1 MIDNYLKIAL
11 RSLLKNRLTSIIN
24 IFGLVTG
31 LTGSIFIGLY
41 IIDELQYD
49 RHYRL
54 KDRMFRLTTSFDVR
68 GTKYHSATTSG
79 NVGSVLAQKFPEV
92 ESIARLLAKDEVF
105 LFSEKRAFKEE
116 IIYTDAGFS
125 RVFSPAILLG
135 NKEQC
140 LANPSS
146 IIISKGIA
154 RKMFGENWRTNIIL
168 GKPLLI
174 DGRIPLTI
182 TGVFDDFPKQSHF
195 TSQLF
200 ATVPTEHREWMND
213 KSKVYTYVLLKPN
226 ANVENLAGKLNSNA
240 GIVDQSASSE
250 SIKINLQLITSIHFA
265 PVLHDENALKG
276 NIENIYAL
284 MLVCV
289 SLILITVTNFVNL
302 YTAGSFNRLR
312 EVGVRKALGA
322 LRIQL
327 RFQFLLE
334 TFLITMVSLVISLI
348 LVAVGLREFN
358 ELTSKNLSINDII
371 QGNTLLFFGGLVLS
385 IPLLA
390 GFYPSFYL
398 SGLRTIE
405 ALKGKKEQHG
415 SVLSWR
421 KGLIILQ
428 FSISA
433 IMITLSIVAYRQVG
447 LINDMALGFDKENT
461 VALSN
466 PYMLGSLEKIA
477 GFKNELLALPGI
489 EQVSVT
495 GYTPSQK
502 RWVKT
507 NITFP
512 GRNEN
517 NGLARATN
525 WLTVDEGF
533 IETMGLSLLQ
543 GRNFSKNHENE
554 KESIIINETAAAQ
567 FNLNTKGTELIGSE
581 LSYRDER
588 DSAYLNYKVIGV
600 VKDFNF
606 GSLHEKIEPMVMKVG
621 YHRFEMVIRLSPDL
635 PKLQTLNQVNA
646 LWRENL
652 PEIPF
657 QYSFIKD
664 RFNLQHKT
672 DTIASKIFALF
683 CVITIALSGFG
694 LFSIVAYSIVNRTK
708 EIGIRKVLGASELNV
723 TFLLIR
729 DFQKLVLISFLI
741 SLPVASFFSQ
751 KWINNFAYKI
761 EVNWWIYAY
770 TGLVLLLITVLT
782 LGIQSIKAALTNPVK
797 NLKHD

>member
-11 RSLLKNRLTSIIN
+11 RSLLKNRLTSLVN

-49 RHYRL
+49 RHYGL
-54 KDRMFRLTTSFDVR
+54 KERMFRLTTSFDVS
-68 GTKYHSATTSG
+68 GTKYQSATTSG
-79 NVGSVLAQKFPEV
+79 NIGSVLAQKFPEV
-92 ESIARLLAKDEVF
+92 ESTTRLLAKDEVF
-105 LFSEKRAFKEE
+105 LFSEKKAFKEE

-125 RVFSPAILLG
+125 RVFGPVILLG
-135 NKEQC
+135 NKEEC

-154 RKMFGENWRTNIIL
+154 RKIFGENWRKNIIL
-168 GKPLLI
+168 GKSLLV

-200 ATVPTEHREWMND
+200 ATVPTGHKEWMND

-226 ANVENLAGKLNSNA
+226 ANFENLANKLSSNS
-240 GIVDQSASSE
+240 GIVHQDPSSE
-250 SIKINLQLITSIHFA
+250 RIRINLQPITSIHFS

-284 MLVCV
+284 LLVCV

-327 RFQFLLE
+327 RFQFFLE

-358 ELTSKNLSINDII
+358 EVTSKSLSLSDII
-371 QGNTLLFFGGLVLS
+371 QGKTLLFFGGLVLS

-405 ALKGKKEQHG
+405 ALKGKNAQSG
-415 SVLSWR
+415 AVLGWR
-421 KGLIILQ
+421 KGLIVLQ

-433 IMITLSIVAYRQVG
+433 TMITLSIVAYRQVG
-447 LINDMALGFDKENT
+447 LINNMSLGFDKENT

-466 PYMLGSLEKIA
+466 PYMLGSLDKIV

-489 EQVSVT
+489 EKVSVT

-517 NGLARATN
+517 NRLARATN

-543 GRNFSKNHENE
+543 GRNFSKIHENE
-554 KESIIINETAAAQ
+554 KESIIVNETAAEQ
-567 FNLNTKGTELIGSE
+567 FNLNTQGRESIGSE

-606 GSLHEKIEPMVMKVG
+606 GSLHEKIEPIVMKVG
-621 YHRFEMVIRLSPDL
+621 YHRFEIVIRLSPDL

-646 LWRENL
+646 LWREHL

-664 RFNLQHKT
+664 RFNLLHKT
-672 DTIASKIFALF
+672 DTVASKIFALF
-683 CVITIALSGFG
+683 CLITIALSGFG
-694 LFSIVAYSIVNRTK
+694 LFSIVAFSIVNRTK
-708 EIGIRKVLGASELNV
+708 EIGIRKVLGASEFNV
-723 TFLLIR
+723 IFLLIR
-729 DFQKLVLISFLI
+729 DFQKLVFISFLI
-741 SLPVASFFSQ
+741 SLPVASFFLQ
-751 KWINNFAYKI
+751 KWMNNFAYKI
-761 EVNWWIYAY
+761 EVDWGIYAC
-770 TGLVLLLITVLT
+770 TGIILLFVTGLT
-782 LGIQSIKAALTNPVK
+782 LGFQSIKAALKNPVK
-797 NLKHD
+797 NLRHD

>member
-1 MIDNYLKIAL
+1 MIYNYLKVAL
-11 RSLLKNRLTSIIN
+11 RSLLKNRLISLVN
-24 IFGLVTG
+24 ILGLVTG

-41 IIDELQYD
+41 LIDELQYD
-49 RHYRL
+49 RHYIL
-54 KDRMFRLTTSFDVR
+54 KDRMFRLTTSFDR
-68 GTKYHSATTSG
+68 DGTKYHSAATSG
-79 NVGSVLAQKFPEV
+79 NIGSVLAQKFPEV

-105 LFSEKRAFKEE
+105 LFSEKKAFKEE

-125 RVFSPAILLG
+125 RVFSPVILLG
-135 NKEQC
+135 SKEQC

-154 RKMFGENWRTNIIL
+154 RKMFGENWRKNIIL
-168 GKPLLI
+168 GKALLI
-174 DGRIPLTI
+174 DGRIPLAI

-200 ATVPTEHREWMND
+200 ATVPTEHKEWMND
-213 KSKVYTYVLLKPN
+213 KSKVYTYILLKPN
-226 ANVENLAGKLNSNA
+226 ANVENLANKLNFNS
-240 GIVDQSASSE
+240 GKIEQSTSSE
-250 SIKINLQLITSIHFA
+250 NRRINLQPIASIHFS
-265 PVLHDENALKG
+265 PVLSDENALKG

-284 MLVCV
+284 LLVCV

-348 LVAVGLREFN
+348 LVAVGLSEFN
-358 ELTSKNLSINDII
+358 ELTSKNLSFNDII
-371 QGNTLLFFGGLVLS
+371 RGNTLLFFGGLVFS

-398 SGLRTIE
+398 SGLHTIE
-405 ALKGKKEQHG
+405 ALKGKKGQHD
-415 SVLSWR
+415 SVLGWR

-447 LINDMALGFDKENT
+447 LINDLSLGFNKENT

-517 NGLARATN
+517 NRLARATN

-543 GRNFSKNHENE
+543 GRNFSKIHENE
-554 KESIIINETAAAQ
+554 KESIIINETAADQ
-567 FNLNTKGTELIGSE
+567 FNLYTKGTEPIGSE

-588 DSAYLNYKVIGV
+588 DSVYSNYKVIGV

-646 LWRENL
+646 LWRKNL

-664 RFNLQHKT
+664 RFYLLHKT
-672 DTIASKIFALF
+672 DMIASKIFAVF

-694 LFSIVAYSIVNRTK
+694 LFSIVAFSIVDRTK
-708 EIGIRKVLGASELNV
+708 EIGIRKVLGASEFNV

-761 EVNWWIYAY
+761 EVDWWIYAS
-770 TGLVLLLITVLT
+770 TGVVLLCTTVIT
-782 LGIQSIKAALTNPVK
+782 LGIQSIKAASANPVK
-797 NLKHD
+797 NLRHD

>member
-1 MIDNYLKIAL
+1 MIDNFLKIAL
-11 RSLLKNRLTSIIN
+11 RSLLKNRLLSLIN
-24 IFGLVTG
+24 IFGLVAG

-54 KDRMFRLTTSFDVR
+54 KDRMFRLTTSFDLD

-79 NVGSVLAQKFPEV
+79 NVGPLLAQKFPEV

-105 LFSEKRAFKEE
+105 LFSEKKAFKEE
-116 IIYTDAGFS
+116 IIYTDAGFP
-125 RVFSPAILLG
+125 RVFTPVILLG

-154 RKMFGENWRTNIIL
+154 RKMFGENWRKKIIL
-168 GKPLLI
+168 GKALLI
-174 DGRIPLTI
+174 DGRIPLAI

-200 ATVPTEHREWMND
+200 ATVPTEHKEWMND
-213 KSKVYTYVLLKPN
+213 KSKVYTYVLLRPN
-226 ANVENLAGKLNSNA
+226 ANVENFASKLNS
-240 GIVDQSASSE
+240 GIIDQSRSSE
-250 SIKINLQLITSIHFA
+250 SRRVNLQPIASIHFS
-265 PVLHDENALKG
+265 PVLNDENALKG

-284 MLVCV
+284 LLVCV

-302 YTAGSFNRLR
+302 YTAGSFNRLK

-358 ELTSKNLSINDII
+358 ELTSKNLSFNDII

-405 ALKGKKEQHG
+405 ALKGKKGQPD
-415 SVLSWR
+415 SVMSWR

-447 LINDMALGFDKENT
+447 LINGMSLGFNKENT

-466 PYMLGSLEKIA
+466 PYMLGSMEKIV

-512 GRNEN
+512 GRNQN
-517 NGLARATN
+517 NRLARATN

-533 IETMGLSLLQ
+533 IETMGLSLIQ
-543 GRNFSKNHENE
+543 GRNFSKIHENE
-554 KESIIINETAAAQ
+554 KESIIINETAANQ
-567 FNLNTKGTELIGSE
+567 FNLNTKATGAIGSE
-581 LSYRDER
+581 LSYSDER
-588 DSAYLNYKVIGV
+588 DSAYSNYKVIGV
-600 VKDFNF
+600 VSDFNF
-606 GSLHEKIEPMVMKVG
+606 GSLHEKIEPIVMKVG

-635 PKLQTLNQVNA
+635 PKPQTLNEVNA
-646 LWRENL
+646 LWRKHL

-664 RFNLQHKT
+664 RFNLLHKT
-672 DTIASKIFALF
+672 DMIASKIFALF
-683 CVITIALSGFG
+683 CMITIALSGFG
-694 LFSIVAYSIVNRTK
+694 LFSIVAFSIVNRTK
-708 EIGIRKVLGASELNV
+708 EIGIRKVLGASEFNV

-729 DFQKLVLISFLI
+729 DFQKLILISFLI

-761 EVNWWIYAY
+761 EVGWWIYAC
-770 TGLVLLLITVLT
+770 TGVVLLFITVVT

-797 NLKHD
+797 NLRHD